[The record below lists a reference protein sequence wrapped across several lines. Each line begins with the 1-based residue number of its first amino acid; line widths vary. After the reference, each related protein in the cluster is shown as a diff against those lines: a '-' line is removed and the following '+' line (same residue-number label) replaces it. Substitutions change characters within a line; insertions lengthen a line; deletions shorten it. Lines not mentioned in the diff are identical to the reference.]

1 MPTAPIAQKG
11 GAMFAKKFLKA
22 RGIATVEMAL
32 VLPVLSILLF
42 EMIDFGFAPYNQ
54 GTIAT
59 ASREGAR
66 AGIILSSP
74 RPTATD
80 IQNVVQSIV
89 SNGGIDPAT
98 VALTVNGVGGTFGD
112 ELTVAVTYNH
122 SFFVLS
128 TLLPGIP
135 DSIPLTART
144 VMRLE

>member
-1 MPTAPIAQKG
+1 ML
-11 GAMFAKKFLKA
+11 AKKFLKA

-42 EMIDFGFAPYNQ
+42 GMIDFGFALYNQ

-89 SNGGIDPAT
+89 TNGGIDPAKVAVT
-98 VALTVNGVGGTFGD
+98 VDGVGGTFGD
-112 ELTVAVTYNH
+112 ELTVTVTYNH

-128 TLLPGIP
+128 KLLPGIP
-135 DSIPLTART
+135 DPMPLTART